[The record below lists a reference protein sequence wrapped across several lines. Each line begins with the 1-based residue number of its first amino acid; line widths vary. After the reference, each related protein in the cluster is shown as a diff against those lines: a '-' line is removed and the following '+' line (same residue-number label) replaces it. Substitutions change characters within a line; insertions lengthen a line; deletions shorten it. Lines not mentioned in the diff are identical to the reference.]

1 MNFKK
6 LLKRVSYWVFTRP
19 KTTGFISFLL
29 MLLLLGFLVKM
40 RYEMVKENERRE
52 MNNVLGVVRQ
62 NFEQVLKSSYTSALT
77 MAMTINDDGKPED
90 FNQIAKQLLDNNPSI
105 DVVQLVPDGV
115 IKYVYPYE
123 ENKTVINYNILS
135 SPKNRFEARK
145 SIKSKLM
152 FFAGPLKLKQ
162 GGIGVVGRL
171 PVYKNNRF
179 WGFSAVVIRLETLI
193 KESGINTI
201 DNTKYYF
208 QFSKINP
215 VSYKEEFFLP
225 EKESFKHKPL
235 LKVTIPDGEWNLYLI
250 SRNQNNVIKQLY
262 TSVSLSI
269 LLSIIIGLWV
279 TSLIKKP
286 AELQKLIEEQ
296 TKKIIKKEAE
306 FKAIFD
312 QAPVGIVKLD
322 SITGKFL
329 TINNAY
335 CKIVGYSVEELLKTN
350 FQSITHQEDLQE
362 DLDNME
368 LLRNGVIDN
377 FSMEKRYI
385 HKSGKIVWVNLIVA
399 VLWRESNKVMNH
411 IGIVEDITDKK
422 RAEEELKQSF
432 ELVSE
437 QNKRLLNFSYIVSH
451 NLRSHTSNI
460 ELISSLMEGIKSQE
474 EQAEM
479 VHLLQK
485 VSKSLDETMRN
496 LNEVVNIRTN
506 LTITIECLNL
516 HDYIE
521 KSVAV
526 LDKQIRDKNAEVQNL
541 VPKHINID
549 YNAAY
554 LESILYNFISNAIR
568 YSNPKKKPLIVLQF
582 DEEKKA
588 LSITDNGIG
597 IDLKRNAENL
607 FGMYKTFNNNPDAKG
622 IGLFISKNQ
631 IDAMGGRIETK
642 SEIDEGTT
650 FTIYFK

>member
-105 DVVQLVPDGV
+105 DIVQLVPDGV

-123 ENKTVINYNILS
+123 ENKAVINYNILS
-135 SPKNRFEARK
+135 SPQNRFEARK

-193 KESGINTI
+193 KESGINSI

-225 EKESFKHKPL
+225 EKQEFKHKPL

-250 SRNQNNVIKQLY
+250 SRNQNIIIKQLY
-262 TSVSLSI
+262 TSVSLSL

-279 TSLIKKP
+279 TTLIKKP
-286 AELQKLIEEQ
+286 AELQKLIEVQ
-296 TKKIIKKEAE
+296 TKKIIKREAE
-306 FKAIFD
+306 FGAIFD
-312 QAPVGIVKLD
+312 QAPVGIAKLD
-322 SITGKFL
+322 TLTGKFI
-329 TINNAY
+329 TVNKEY
-335 CKIVGYSVEELLKTN
+335 CKIVGYSLEELLKTD
-350 FQSITHQEDLQE
+350 FQSITHEEDLQE

-368 LLRNGVIDN
+368 QLRNGLIDD

-385 HKSGKIVWVNLIVA
+385 HKSGKIVWINLIVA
-399 VLWRESNKVMNH
+399 SLWKEANKVLNH
-411 IGIVEDITDKK
+411 IAIVEDITDKK

-460 ELISSLMEGIKSQE
+460 ELISGLMEGIKSQE

-485 VSKSLDETMRN
+485 VSKSLDDTMRN

-506 LTITIECLNL
+506 LNITIERLNL

-526 LDKQIRDKNAEVQNL
+526 LDKQIRDKKADVQNL
-541 VPKHINID
+541 VPNHINID

>member
-6 LLKRVSYWVFTRP
+6 LLKSVSHWVFTRP

-29 MLLLLGFLVKM
+29 MLFLLSFLVKM

-52 MNNVLGVVRQ
+52 MYNVLGVVRQ

-77 MAMTINDDGKPED
+77 MAMTINDEGKPEHFD
-90 FNQIAKQLLDNNPSI
+90 QIAKQLLDNNPSV
-105 DVVQLVPDGV
+105 DAVQLVPDGV

-123 ENKTVINYNILS
+123 ENKAVINYNILN
-135 SPKNRFEARK
+135 SPQNRYEARK

-193 KESGINTI
+193 RESGINTI

-215 VSYKEEFFLP
+215 ISYKEEFFLP
-225 EKESFKHKPL
+225 EKEKFKHKPL

-250 SRNQNNVIKQLY
+250 SRNQNIVIKQLY

-269 LLSIIIGLWV
+269 VLSIIIGLWV
-279 TSLIKKP
+279 TSLVKKP
-286 AELQKLIEEQ
+286 AELQKLIEVQ
-296 TKKIIKKEAE
+296 TKKIIKNEAE

-312 QAPVGIVKLD
+312 QAPLGIVKLD

-329 TINNAY
+329 TINKAY

-485 VSKSLDETMRN
+485 VSKSLDDTMRN

-506 LTITIECLNL
+506 FNITIERLNL
-516 HDYIE
+516 NDYIE

-526 LDKQIRDKNAEVQNL
+526 LDKQIRDKKVEIQNL
-541 VPKHINID
+541 VPKHIFID
-549 YNAAY
+549 YNVAY

-568 YSNPKKKPLIVLQF
+568 YSNPKKQPLIVLQF

-597 IDLKRNAENL
+597 IDLKRNGENL

-622 IGLFISKNQ
+622 IGLFITKNQ

-642 SEIDEGTT
+642 SEIDQGTT

>member
-1 MNFKK
+1 MDFKELFKK
-6 LLKRVSYWVFTRP
+6 VSHWVFTRP
-19 KTTGFISFLL
+19 KTTGFIGFLV
-29 MLLLLGFLVKM
+29 MLFILSFLVKM
-40 RYEMVKENERRE
+40 RYEIIKENERRE
-52 MNNVLGVVRQ
+52 MNNVLSVVRQ

-77 MAMTINDDGKPED
+77 MAMTINDEGHPEH
-90 FNQIAKQLLDNNPSI
+90 FEKVAKQLLDNNPSI

-115 IKYVYPYE
+115 IKYVYPYD
-123 ENKTVINYNILS
+123 ENKKVIDYNILN
-135 SPKNRFEARK
+135 SPQNRYEARK

-152 FFAGPLKLKQ
+152 FFAGPLHLKQ

-171 PVYKNNRF
+171 PVYKKNRF

-193 KESGINTI
+193 RESGIDAV
-201 DNTKYYF
+201 DNSKYYF

-215 VSYKEEFFLP
+215 ITYKEEYFLP
-225 EKESFKHKPL
+225 EKEDFKHKPL

-250 SRNQNNVIKQLY
+250 SRKEHNVIYQIY
-262 TSVSLSI
+262 PSLTLSL
-269 LLSIIIGLWV
+269 LLSIIVGFWV
-279 TSLIKKP
+279 TSLVKKP
-286 AELQKLIEEQ
+286 AELQKLIEAQ
-296 TKKIIKKEAE
+296 TKKIIKNEAA
-306 FKAIFD
+306 FRAIFD

-329 TINNAY
+329 TINKAY
-335 CKIVGYSVEELLKTN
+335 CKIVGYTVEELLKTN
-350 FQSITHQEDLQE
+350 FQSITHEEDLQE

-368 LLRNGVIDN
+368 LLRNGLIDD

-399 VLWRESNKVMNH
+399 VLWRESDKEMNH

-460 ELISSLMEGIKSQE
+460 ELISGLMEGIKSQE

-506 LTITIECLNL
+506 LNITIERLNL
-516 HDYIE
+516 HEYIE
-521 KSVAV
+521 KSLSV
-526 LDKQIRDKNAEVQNL
+526 LEKQIKDKEVTVQNL
-541 VPKHINID
+541 VPKNILID
-549 YNAAY
+549 YNVAY

-568 YSNPKKKPLIVLQF
+568 YSNPKKKPLIVLAYHIK
-582 DEEKKA
+582 EKA

-597 IDLKRNAENL
+597 IDLNRNGENL

-631 IDAMGGRIETK
+631 IDAMGGRIATK
-642 SEIDEGTT
+642 SEIDKGTT

>member
-1 MNFKK
+1 MDFKELFKK
-6 LLKRVSYWVFTRP
+6 VSHWVFTRP
-19 KTTGFISFLL
+19 KTTGFIGFLV
-29 MLLLLGFLVKM
+29 MLFILSFLVKM
-40 RYEMVKENERRE
+40 RYEIIKENERRE
-52 MNNVLGVVRQ
+52 MNNVLSVVRQ

-77 MAMTINDDGKPED
+77 MAMTINDEGHPEH
-90 FNQIAKQLLDNNPSI
+90 FEKVAKQLLDNNPSI

-115 IKYVYPYE
+115 IKYVYPYD
-123 ENKTVINYNILS
+123 ENKKVIDYNILN
-135 SPKNRFEARK
+135 SPQNRYEARK

-152 FFAGPLKLKQ
+152 FFAGPLHLKQ

-171 PVYKNNRF
+171 PVYKKNRF

-193 KESGINTI
+193 RESGIDAV
-201 DNTKYYF
+201 DNSKYYF

-215 VSYKEEFFLP
+215 ITYKEEYFLP
-225 EKESFKHKPL
+225 EKEDFKHKPL

-250 SRNQNNVIKQLY
+250 SRKEHNVIYQIY
-262 TSVSLSI
+262 PSLTLSL
-269 LLSIIIGLWV
+269 LLSIIVGFWV
-279 TSLIKKP
+279 TSLVKKP
-286 AELQKLIEEQ
+286 AELQKLIEAQ
-296 TKKIIKKEAE
+296 TKKIIKNEAE
-306 FKAIFD
+306 FRAIFD

-329 TINNAY
+329 TINKAY
-335 CKIVGYSVEELLKTN
+335 CKIVGYTVEELLKTN
-350 FQSITHQEDLQE
+350 FQSITHEEDLQE

-368 LLRNGVIDN
+368 LLRNGLIDD

-399 VLWRESNKVMNH
+399 VLWRESDKEMNH

-460 ELISSLMEGIKSQE
+460 ELISGLMEGIKSQE

-506 LTITIECLNL
+506 LNITIERLNL
-516 HDYIE
+516 HEYIE
-521 KSVAV
+521 KSLSV
-526 LDKQIRDKNAEVQNL
+526 LEKQIKDKEVTVQNL
-541 VPKHINID
+541 VPKNILID
-549 YNAAY
+549 YNVAY

-568 YSNPKKKPLIVLQF
+568 YSNPKKKPLIVLAYHIK
-582 DEEKKA
+582 EKA

-597 IDLKRNAENL
+597 IDLNRNGENL

-631 IDAMGGRIETK
+631 IDAMGGRIATK
-642 SEIDEGTT
+642 SEIDKGTT

>member
-1 MNFKK
+1 MDFKE
-6 LLKRVSYWVFTRP
+6 LLKRVSHWVFTRP
-19 KTTGFISFLL
+19 KTTGFISFLM

-77 MAMTINDDGKPED
+77 MAMTINDDGNPEN

-105 DVVQLVPDGV
+105 DAVQLVPDGV

-123 ENKTVINYNILS
+123 ENKAVINYNILN
-135 SPKNRFEARK
+135 SPQNRYEARK

-171 PVYKNNRF
+171 PVYKKNRF

-193 KESGINTI
+193 KESGINSI

-215 VSYKEEFFLP
+215 ISYKEEFFLP
-225 EKESFKHKPL
+225 EKQEFKHKPL

-250 SRNQNNVIKQLY
+250 ARNQNNVFKQLY
-262 TSVSLSI
+262 TSISLSL
-269 LLSIIIGLWV
+269 LLSIIVGIWV
-279 TSLIKKP
+279 TSLLKKP
-286 AELQKLIEEQ
+286 AELQKLIEIQ
-296 TKKIIKKEAE
+296 TKKIMKREAE
-306 FKAIFD
+306 FGAIFD
-312 QAPVGIVKLD
+312 QAPVGIAKLD
-322 SITGKFL
+322 TVNGKFI
-329 TINNAY
+329 TVNKEY
-335 CKIVGYSVEELLKTN
+335 CQIVGYSLVELLKTD
-350 FQSITHQEDLQE
+350 FQSITHEEDLQE
-362 DLDNME
+362 DLDYME
-368 LLRNGVIDN
+368 QLRNGLIDD

-399 VLWRESNKVMNH
+399 SLWKEANKVLNH
-411 IGIVEDITDKK
+411 VAIVEDITDKK

-460 ELISSLMEGIKSQE
+460 ELISGLMEGIKSQE

-485 VSKSLDETMRN
+485 VSKSLDDTMRN

-506 LTITIECLNL
+506 FNVTIERLNL
-516 HDYIE
+516 HEYIE
-521 KSVAV
+521 RNLSV
-526 LDKQIRDKNAEVQNL
+526 LEKQIRDKNVEIQNL
-541 VPKHINID
+541 VPKHIFID
-549 YNAAY
+549 YNVAY

-568 YSNPKKKPLIVLQF
+568 YSHPKKKPLIVLQF
-582 DEEKKA
+582 DEKKKA
-588 LSITDNGIG
+588 LSIADNGIG
-597 IDLKRNAENL
+597 IDLKRNGENL

-622 IGLFISKNQ
+622 IGLFITKNQ
-631 IDAMGGRIETK
+631 IDAMGGRIETE